1 MRLVRRIA
9 DMRSLV
15 QSWRADGLTVAVVPT
30 MGGLHPGHISLV
42 GRALANADR
51 VITTLFVNPTQFG
64 ANEDLDK
71 YPRTEESDARM
82 LDEAG
87 CHLLFAPKPTE
98 IYPPGFATRVLV
110 DGLTDTL
117 CGAARPGHF
126 DGVSQVV
133 AKLLNQ
139 AQADVAVFGEKDWQQ
154 LAVVR
159 RMARDL
165 DIPTRILG
173 APTVREADGL
183 AMSSR
188 NRYLTADERA
198 TATTLPQTMKTAIRN
213 CLDGDDL
220 TEIQMRSIGALVQA
234 GFQSVDYFE
243 FRTAYD
249 LDLVKSFD
257 PSAPT
262 RLFVAAHLGKARLI
276 DNMACA
282 APA

>member
-1 MRLVRRIA
+1 MRIVRTIEGLRA
-9 DMRSLV
+9 AVR
-15 QSWRADGLTVAVVPT
+15 QWREEDLTVAVVPT
-30 MGGLHPGHISLV
+30 MGGLHAGHISLV
-42 GRALANADR
+42 GRARDRAER

-87 CHLLFAPKPTE
+87 CHLLFAPSPGE
-98 IYPPGFATRVLV
+98 VYPEGFATRVIV
-110 DGLTDTL
+110 DGLTDRL

-133 AKLLNQ
+133 SKLLNM
-139 AQADVAVFGEKDWQQ
+139 AQADVAIFGEKDWQQ

-159 RMARDL
+159 RMACDL
-165 DIPTRILG
+165 DIPTRIIG
-173 APTVREADGL
+173 APTVREEDGL

-188 NRYLTADERA
+188 NRYLTPEERA
-198 TATTLPQTMKTAIRN
+198 IASILPKTMKQAIQR
-213 CLDGDDL
+213 CLATDDL
-220 TEIQMRSIGALVQA
+220 SEVQAEGAKALVDA

-243 FRTAYD
+243 FRTADD
-249 LDLVKSFD
+249 LAAVQVFD
-257 PSAPT
+257 PKVPT

-276 DNMACA
+276 DNNAVA
-282 APA
+282 R